1 MNKGKIYKLIF
12 MILIVGLHIQKS
24 YAKTRVQYL
33 RDHIMTASM
42 SLFSLKHRFRHVLK
56 ECSILTEKFQDYA
69 LGLYIDMSL
78 PNVLEI

>member
-1 MNKGKIYKLIF
+1 

-24 YAKTRVQYL
+24 HEKTRVQYL

-56 ECSILTEKFQDYA
+56 ECSILKEKFQDYA
-69 LGLYIDMSL
+69 LGLYIDMSIA
-78 PNVLEI
+78 NVLEI